1 MAIDRKKQ
9 KKEQNKIIYYMAG
22 AVYLFVL
29 FYALHVGTVMTIS
42 YDYTFIDGLI
52 HGFSHMESK
61 PFSIIFSPATTLAVG
76 ILTFA
81 FVGAIAWIHYDGIA
95 NGNNTD
101 KHSGGTA
108 KWNDDWKG
116 YNKTFTDPKG
126 KETHDGPKNMILTQ
140 NIFMSMD
147 TRQTLRNNNVLVVG
161 GSGAGKS
168 RFMVKPNIL
177 QANCNYVITD
187 PAGELLTSTGAFLE
201 KEGYTIKVF
210 NLVEMH
216 KSDQY
221 NPFNYIRDEVGV
233 LMMIN
238 CLIRNTNPDGK
249 GGGDPFWEKSET
261 ALLQA
266 LVFYLV
272 KYRPKSEQNFTSVM
286 KLLRAAEVDEN
297 DSKKKSKLDCL
308 FDEIAER
315 DPNSIALKQYLTFK
329 MGAGKTLKS
338 ILISCS
344 VRLTVFNMKQIE
356 NLTGKDTIELGKMG
370 EGKKALFVIIPAADS
385 TYNFLVSMMYSQLFE
400 TLYYVAE
407 TNGKGRLDSPVRFL
421 LDEFANIGQIPEFT
435 KKLATMRKYEI
446 SCTIILQNLAQI
458 KTMYK
463 DDWESIVGNCD
474 SFLFL
479 GGQEYSTLE
488 YISKEL
494 GEETIKT
501 KNTNRSR
508 GKSGSSGLGVNQGG
522 RPLAKPDELAR
533 MDNSECILIIRG
545 LFPFNDKKF
554 DYVKHKNYCFT
565 GDADKQ
571 FNYINTRDNRH
582 RKTREEMEVEYSKC
596 RAAQFAKAIHTKNPN
611 DELIHRCEGIEL
623 ESVVDTLTDGN
634 DIQNIEARI
643 MIIGPEGFQKLPE
656 QRLNKDGELEDI
668 IENVVERPEEKPM
681 RVIQETDD
689 SDTDIDFEEF

>member
-29 FYALHVGTVMTIS
+29 FYALHIGTVMTIFH
-42 YDYTFIDGLI
+42 DYTFIDGLI
-52 HGFSHMESK
+52 HGLSHMEK
-61 PFSIIFSPATTLAVG
+61 EPFSIVFAPATALAVG
-76 ILTFA
+76 ILTFV

-116 YNKTFTDPKG
+116 YNKTFTDPKR

-187 PAGELLTSTGAFLE
+187 PAGALLTSTGAFLE

-238 CLIRNTNPDGK
+238 CLIKNTNPDGK

-297 DSKKKSKLDCL
+297 DSKKKSKLD
-308 FDEIAER
+308 
-315 DPNSIALKQYLTFK
+315 
-329 MGAGKTLKS
+329 
-338 ILISCS
+338 
-344 VRLTVFNMKQIE
+344 
-356 NLTGKDTIELGKMG
+356 
-370 EGKKALFVIIPAADS
+370 
-385 TYNFLVSMMYSQLFE
+385 
-400 TLYYVAE
+400 
-407 TNGKGRLDSPVRFL
+407 
-421 LDEFANIGQIPEFT
+421 
-435 KKLATMRKYEI
+435 
-446 SCTIILQNLAQI
+446 
-458 KTMYK
+458 
-463 DDWESIVGNCD
+463 
-474 SFLFL
+474 
-479 GGQEYSTLE
+479 
-488 YISKEL
+488 
-494 GEETIKT
+494 
-501 KNTNRSR
+501 
-508 GKSGSSGLGVNQGG
+508 
-522 RPLAKPDELAR
+522 
-533 MDNSECILIIRG
+533 
-545 LFPFNDKKF
+545 
-554 DYVKHKNYCFT
+554 
-565 GDADKQ
+565 
-571 FNYINTRDNRH
+571 
-582 RKTREEMEVEYSKC
+582 
-596 RAAQFAKAIHTKNPN
+596 
-611 DELIHRCEGIEL
+611 
-623 ESVVDTLTDGN
+623 
-634 DIQNIEARI
+634 
-643 MIIGPEGFQKLPE
+643 
-656 QRLNKDGELEDI
+656 
-668 IENVVERPEEKPM
+668 
-681 RVIQETDD
+681 
-689 SDTDIDFEEF
+689 

>member
-61 PFSIIFSPATTLAVG
+61 PFSIIFSPATALAVG